1 MKISKLED
9 MTGGW
14 FVGDFA
20 PTAYKTKDVE
30 VSYKRHPRGEKWDTH
45 YHEKITEV
53 NLLVRGRMIMQG
65 REMFAGDVF
74 VVKPFEIADP
84 KFLEDCEI
92 VCVKHPGIANDKKCL

>member
-1 MKISKLED
+1 M
-9 MTGGW
+9 
-14 FVGDFA
+14 
-20 PTAYKTKDVE
+20 E

-65 REMFAGDVF
+65 REIFAGDVF